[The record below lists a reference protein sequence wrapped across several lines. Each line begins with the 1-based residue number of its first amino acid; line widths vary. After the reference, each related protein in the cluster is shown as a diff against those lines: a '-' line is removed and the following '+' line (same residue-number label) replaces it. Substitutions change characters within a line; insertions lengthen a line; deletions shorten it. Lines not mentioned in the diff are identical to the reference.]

1 MLHERESLCRKAV
14 RKPVIHANRKRN
26 DTLKDQI
33 ADLGFV
39 RPSNGSISGK
49 LKASNRQLLW
59 ILPDEWGA
67 NRLIG

>member
-1 MLHERESLCRKAV
+1 VNSIFSLHALAPAEMLHKRESCCRKAV

-39 RPSNGSISGK
+39 RPSHGSISGK
-49 LKASNRQLLW
+49 LKVSNR
-59 ILPDEWGA
+59 
-67 NRLIG
+67 